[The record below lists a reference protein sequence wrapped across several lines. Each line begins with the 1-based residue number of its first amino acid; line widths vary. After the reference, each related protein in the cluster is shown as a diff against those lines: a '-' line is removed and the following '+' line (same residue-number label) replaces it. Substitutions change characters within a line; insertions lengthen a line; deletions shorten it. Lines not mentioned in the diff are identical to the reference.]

1 VGEDE
6 VFARLLNVLEAE
18 CPKALE
24 DGIPGWD
31 AHLQYDLRLD
41 SADVIVLMAALEDE
55 FGLRLEDQ
63 DMAHVETV
71 GHVVELVLRAVGE
84 GTTLQESR
92 ELQG

>member
-1 VGEDE
+1 
-6 VFARLLNVLEAE
+6 
-18 CPKALE
+18 
-24 DGIPGWD
+24 
-31 AHLQYDLRLD
+31 
-41 SADVIVLMAALEDE
+41 MAALEDE